1 MNVPPTHDG
10 DDDVWVHI
18 LNLAMEFRQRSA
30 LYKTLMSPGGI
41 FLGLSTKQEMLRVRM
56 TTIAARHATTEASGF
71 LGKSLQVHP
80 KVMRIYLLS
89 GYKTSKPVLVVV
101 GGGGVAS
108 LLLLL
113 LFFLLLILDHL
124 GI

>member
-10 DDDVWVHI
+10 DDDDVQVHI

-56 TTIAARHATTEASGF
+56 TTIAARHATEASGF

-80 KVMRIYLLS
+80 KAMRIYLLS
-89 GYKTSKPVLVVV
+89 GYKTSKPVVV
-101 GGGGVAS
+101 VAS

-113 LFFLLLILDHL
+113 FFFLLLILDHL